1 MTLSID
7 LWRTIEDININHI
20 SFLNARWEKGI
31 DEAIRANR
39 INHQRRKT
47 SVAGTKGIIPNFQK
61 EFNKE
66 THRLNIQ
73 RKFQPVG
80 GLEHGILLLK
90 TWVSCHTPEILG
102 QIKPEEAHDGA
113 AHRDQACVRCSLSLS
128 LSLLFVHSGYE

>member
-1 MTLSID
+1 M
-7 LWRTIEDININHI
+7 
-20 SFLNARWEKGI
+20 G
-31 DEAIRANR
+31 
-39 INHQRRKT
+39 
-47 SVAGTKGIIPNFQK
+47 GTKGIIPNFQK

-80 GLEHGILLLK
+80 GLEYGILLLK

-113 AHRDQACVRCSLSLS
+113 AHRDQVCEVFSQSFPLLAFCSQWL
-128 LSLLFVHSGYE
+128 